1 MLFYIHMAF
10 NIVKNQFLDLGNF
23 NDLRN
28 VNRLKFTYCFDFRC
42 VSKNDFE
49 KLKNKLLDY
58 EP

>member
-1 MLFYIHMAF
+1 MAF